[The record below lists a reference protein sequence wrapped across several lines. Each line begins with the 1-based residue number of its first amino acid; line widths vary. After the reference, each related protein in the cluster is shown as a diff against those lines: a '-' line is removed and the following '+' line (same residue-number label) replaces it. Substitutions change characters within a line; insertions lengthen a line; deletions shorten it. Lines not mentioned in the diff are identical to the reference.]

1 MPPTILASVDKK
13 EGAALIDCATVTSGS
28 VRGRPAATSHAAIE
42 RAAFD
47 LFATRGFEATTL
59 EAIAEEI
66 GVSRRTV
73 TRYYASKNDIPWG
86 QFDRTLDGFRHL
98 LRDMPAD
105 LPLWDRVHRAVVAF
119 NDFPADASPAHRD
132 RMQLILST
140 PALQAHAVLR
150 YEQWREVIAEYV
162 AEQTGQ
168 EPTSFLPRL
177 VGHVSLA
184 LAMDAYERWLGV
196 EDGDAVHDKAHLLG
210 LLDQTMRD
218 LRAYLA

>member
-1 MPPTILASVDKK
+1 MSVVYPKLAVIGCGLIGSSV
-13 EGAALIDCATVTSGS
+13 I
-28 VRGRPAATSHAAIE
+28 
-42 RAAFD
+42 RAAR
-47 LFATRGFEATTL
+47 ASGA
-59 EAIAEEI
+59 
-66 GVSRRTV
+66 VSE
-73 TRYYASKNDIPWG
+73 
-86 QFDRTLDGFRHL
+86 
-98 LRDMPAD
+98 
-105 LPLWDRVHRAVVAF
+105 VVVY
-119 NDFPADASPAHRD
+119 DASPAHRD
-132 RMQLILST
+132 RMRLILST

-150 YEQWREVIAEYV
+150 YEQWRAVIAEYV

-196 EDGDAVHDKAHLLG
+196 EDGDAAHDKAHLLG